1 MVLKMIKTNPVNSAF
16 NKVYD
21 LIQQV
26 PKGKVTTYGE
36 IGKKLHMSARVVG
49 FALHANPDGSKNP
62 CHRVVNKEGRLAPGF
77 AFGGMSIQ
85 KQLLAQEG
93 VEFKDQNHVNL
104 KKHLFNF

>member
-36 IGKKLHMSARVVG
+36 IGKKLTISVPISKSAAKMVEKAG
-49 FALHANPDGSKNP
+49 GKI
-62 CHRVVNKEGRLAPGF
+62 EG
-77 AFGGMSIQ
+77 
-85 KQLLAQEG
+85 
-93 VEFKDQNHVNL
+93 
-104 KKHLFNF
+104 